1 VDQSIEQLRNTV
13 ELDPNFII
21 TRYRLGQAYAEKQ
34 MYDAAIDEFSQLLKL
49 PDGKQL
55 GLMGLAYVYS
65 LAGKRREADQ
75 TLDELL
81 QLSKVQHV
89 SPGQIAVIYI
99 ARGEKDKAF
108 QYLEEA
114 NRIFDLNV
122 VRLKVE
128 RRFDP
133 LRSDPRFEALVR
145 RIGIP

>member
-1 VDQSIEQLRNTV
+1 MNLS
-13 ELDPNFII
+13 PNLMFRWP
-21 TRYRLGQAYAEKQ
+21 TSLTFYA
-34 MYDAAIDEFSQLLKL
+34 
-49 PDGKQL
+49 
-55 GLMGLAYVYS
+55 YS

-81 QLSKVQHV
+81 QLSKGQHV
-89 SPGQIAVIYI
+89 SPGQMAIIYI

-133 LRSDPRFEALVR
+133 LRSDPRFADLVR

>member
-1 VDQSIEQLRNTV
+1 LAD
-13 ELDPNFII
+13 
-21 TRYRLGQAYAEKQ
+21 AYALLRGPEAGGDMPPGQTLPKAK
-34 MYDAAIDEFSQLLKL
+34 AAARKAVEIDES
-49 PDGKQL
+49 
-55 GLMGLAYVYS
+55 LAEPHVSLAHVTYFYAYS

-81 QLSKVQHV
+81 QLSKGQHV
-89 SPGQIAVIYI
+89 SPGQMAIIYI

-133 LRSDPRFEALVR
+133 LRSDPRFADLVR